1 MDGGVSS
8 ILNADLAQNYD
19 FVIVMSCFEIDEG
32 REGKPTSS
40 AGKQLIAEL
49 ETLRHS
55 GASVALISPDS
66 AFLALTENGALM
78 LNPALEPQAFAL
90 GKQQAPREV
99 ERVRA
104 AWTS

>member
-8 ILNADLAQNYD
+8 ALNADLAQNYD
-19 FVIVMSCFEIDEG
+19 YAIVVSCFGIDEDAD
-32 REGKPTSS
+32 GKPTSPAS
-40 AGKQLIAEL
+40 KQLIAEL

-55 GASVALISPDS
+55 GASVELISPDN
-66 AFLALTENGALM
+66 AFLALTKNGALM